1 MKLFRDKDKISILI
15 TWYEKGKET
24 VQCKKEKQQR
34 YIKAKVQTSPLAL
47 ENPGLVVSAFFVQ
60 TPILTSFSY
69 CNATC
74 DITFNR
80 Y

>member
-1 MKLFRDKDKISILI
+1 MKLFRDKDKIRILI
-15 TWYEKGKET
+15 ARYEKGNET
-24 VQCKKEKQQR
+24 MQCKKEKQQR
-34 YIKAKVQTSPLAL
+34 YIKAKVHTSPLAL